1 MELKETLRIVKRKV
15 FKQLNSPQVF
25 KARIWISATVATLQV
40 SGECFLLIY
49 SKLRK
54 NLETEKNKEA
64 LSSQDRNKK
73 DK

>member
-1 MELKETLRIVKRKV
+1 
-15 FKQLNSPQVF
+15 
-25 KARIWISATVATLQV
+25 V